1 MSSEDR
7 KPSASS
13 SSRGRGGGR
22 RGSIS
27 SGGNG
32 GGNGGGGGRRGGG
45 GSGRGGN
52 HRGRVG
58 SDGGGAGN
66 SNAGG
71 SVAAAS
77 GGRGRGRCGSGS
89 GGRGPKHFGNE
100 RQRPDCINPK
110 LLVDVSDDEQ
120 EEEVNE
126 DLKVEAEE
134 AISTIDDSKPSPIDN
149 NIHLDLER
157 QQKQQLQEPSSP
169 SNNHR
174 HTYCLICYSSKLSTR
189 RTISPCGH
197 DDVCW
202 ACHLQMRYL
211 HSDSKCPV
219 CKTTNETLIVDTD
232 DITHISELD
241 TNDGSIIHHK
251 RFAQYEIWGNDLGKG
266 YVYREDVG
274 MHFPKGTYEK
284 HVLPLL
290 GYGCGIPNCEY
301 WDGGEDMY
309 VSERDLGSANG
320 KQPQPQPTK
329 NSREAKKRLAG
340 LPALK
345 AHLRSDHGYALCD
358 LCVDNKRDFVSKLSR
373 YTPSGLQRHEAKGD
387 GEHSGFNGHPLCE
400 FCKPLRFY
408 DILKL
413 HEHLNKEHYKCHL
426 CDRRGK
432 PNQFF
437 KDYTSLERHF
447 DREHYLCHDA
457 QCLAARF
464 VVFENEIDMRGHE
477 ASVHGTSRRDGGTK
491 IKLEFR
497 VRREG
502 EDFVSQHQN
511 VPSGEDF
518 QFGLNGEAFVPEAL
532 PDQQRQVNEPV
543 ISHPLHAARTAELR
557 AQAAMV
563 RLRDGSGGGNDT
575 EDFPSLAM
583 DAPSTAPGML
593 VGWTTAGARAV
604 AGRAGGL
611 RTTAVGTVT
620 EEEFP
625 SLGPGPSV
633 VASRN
638 IRAFGLGQSTKKP
651 QALKAGPKFAAVA
664 SRQSATPMSAV
675 SYSSHILT
683 NVPDLSRDNF
693 PSLGS
698 GPTPFVPTIRT
709 ASSRAT
715 PNLKSSDDFPCLG
728 GASSSIARGM
738 GPTSNPYAAVQAHA
752 RKLREGSVPFPSL
765 TSSSDFPPPPTSHAS
780 KKANN
785 INSFFVPKKPPPM
798 DNILQFPPPSASAAK
813 MHPAAENIEAGK
825 DVVQSLKHT
834 LGAERYKKLRG
845 LTKDFAMGNTPPE
858 RYVDGI
864 ASLFDQGLGD
874 KAFWDM
880 IPSLIIDI
888 PNEKAVNSAMHY
900 LESVRMV
907 YQMQIGN
914 NKTANSWANSNS
926 SGGHIMSAQHRGDNA
941 PSNNTTIGSFKKTNA
956 GNKKGK
962 SKKETN
968 EIRALAFGF

>member
-1 MSSEDR
+1 
-7 KPSASS
+7 
-13 SSRGRGGGR
+13 
-22 RGSIS
+22 
-27 SGGNG
+27 
-32 GGNGGGGGRRGGG
+32 
-45 GSGRGGN
+45 
-52 HRGRVG
+52 
-58 SDGGGAGN
+58 
-66 SNAGG
+66 
-71 SVAAAS
+71 
-77 GGRGRGRCGSGS
+77 
-89 GGRGPKHFGNE
+89 
-100 RQRPDCINPK
+100 
-110 LLVDVSDDEQ
+110 
-120 EEEVNE
+120 
-126 DLKVEAEE
+126 
-134 AISTIDDSKPSPIDN
+134 
-149 NIHLDLER
+149 
-157 QQKQQLQEPSSP
+157 
-169 SNNHR
+169 
-174 HTYCLICYSSKLSTR
+174 
-189 RTISPCGH
+189 
-197 DDVCW
+197 
-202 ACHLQMRYL
+202 MRYL

-219 CKTTNETLIVDTD
+219 CKSTNETLIVDTD

-251 RFAQYEIWGNDLGKG
+251 RFAQYEVWGNDLGKG

-274 MHFPKGTYEK
+274 MHFPKGMYEK

-309 VSERDLGSANG
+309 VSERDLGSANANG
-320 KQPQPQPTK
+320 KQPPQQPTK

-502 EDFVSQHQN
+502 EDLVSRHQN

-563 RLRDGSGGGNDT
+563 RMRDGSGGGNET

-593 VGWTTAGARAV
+593 VGWTTVGARAV

-625 SLGPGPSV
+625 SLGPAPSV

-638 IRAFGLGQSTKKP
+638 MRALGLGKSTKKQ

-664 SRQSATPMSAV
+664 SRQSSTPMSAV
-675 SYSSHILT
+675 SYSSHIPT
-683 NVPDLSRDNF
+683 SAPDLSRDNF

-698 GPTPFVPTIRT
+698 GPKPFVPTIPMS
-709 ASSRAT
+709 SSRAA
-715 PNLKSSDDFPCLG
+715 PNMKSSDDFPSLG
-728 GASSSIARGM
+728 GASA
-738 GPTSNPYAAVQAHA
+738 PASNAYAAVQAHA
-752 RKLREGSVPFPSL
+752 RKLREGCVPFPSL

-780 KKANN
+780 RKANN
-785 INSFFVPKKPPPM
+785 ANSFFAPKKPPPM

-813 MHPAAENIEAGK
+813 QPPSAENIEAGK
-825 DVVQSLKHT
+825 DVVQTLKHT

-845 LTKDFAMGNTPPE
+845 LTKDFAMGNIPPE
-858 RYVDGI
+858 RYVDDI
-864 ASLFDQGLGD
+864 ASLFDQGFGD
-874 KAFWDM
+874 NAFWDM
-880 IPSLIIDI
+880 VPSLIIDI
-888 PNEKAVNSAMHY
+888 PNEKAVKSAMHY
-900 LESVRMV
+900 LESIRMV
-907 YQMQIGN
+907 CEMQEFELDS
-914 NKTANSWANSNS
+914 NKTANSWASSNPT
-926 SGGHIMSAQHRGDNA
+926 GGNIMSAQNCGGKA
-941 PSNNTTIGSFKKTNA
+941 TSNNAATGGLKKNA
-956 GNKKGK
+956 GSKKGK

-968 EIRALAFGF
+968 ELRALAFGY